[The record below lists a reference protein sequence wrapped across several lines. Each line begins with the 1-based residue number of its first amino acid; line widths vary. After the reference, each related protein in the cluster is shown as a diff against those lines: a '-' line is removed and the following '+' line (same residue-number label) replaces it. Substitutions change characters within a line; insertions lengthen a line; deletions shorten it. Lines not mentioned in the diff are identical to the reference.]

1 MPGPHHAH
9 PVAVRTGVGART
21 EKALVVGLIALGAAL
36 RIQGVASHPLWIDEH
51 GTWWA
56 VAGQGLGELW
66 HRVTSVHG
74 QSPLYYAIVDL
85 CVGALGPTPLAL
97 RLPSL
102 CFGIGLLGLAV
113 PLARATLGSRFA
125 VAALAAFAVNE
136 RLIFYSQEARP
147 YALALFCAGL
157 SCLAWLALLR
167 EPRSSRVRTAY
178 LLTTAAC
185 FYAHYLF
192 GLLILVQAA
201 HWLVHLALGPRE
213 RPLRAELRPWLPTVT
228 ILVVLLLP
236 AAPQLADLFAR
247 RALLDWVRPTS
258 PLHLLGIYFDTR
270 VLAWTTGAVLL
281 ALLATRRLTL
291 PSRPSGASLVALWLA
306 LPFAAIA
313 LLPPLLGISLS
324 DRRYVAVALPAVPL
338 LYGLGMTLPARVS
351 RLAWLPLVVFLAAS
365 ASLALAPRY
374 QASGLFSD
382 RYRSEPWERAV
393 SSLLRAHQPGEPIFY
408 ATHFVEL
415 DAVAQDRASPEA
427 REFSAWPVAA
437 YLPPE
442 HIGSLRALPYD
453 DSPELAPVFQARLEE
468 AARMPRSWVIGK
480 QPVIAHFIRL
490 ARQHPQVRVV
500 AHQRFGRLYLIQL
513 RGRGEARRAGDDPDS
528 LSGAR

>member
-1 MPGPHHAH
+1 MPGPHHAQ
-9 PVAVRTGVGART
+9 PVAVRKAVGART
-21 EKALVVGLIALGAAL
+21 ETALVVGLIALGAAL
-36 RIQGVASHPLWIDEH
+36 RIQGITSHPLWIDEH

-56 VAGQGLGELW
+56 IAGPGFGELW

-74 QSPLYYAIVDL
+74 QSPLFYAIVDL
-85 CVGALGPTPLAL
+85 SAGALGPTPLAL

-102 CFGIGLLGLAV
+102 VFGIGLVGLAV

-125 VAALAAFAVNE
+125 IASLAAFAVNE

-167 EPRSSRVRTAY
+167 DPRSSRVRAAY

-192 GLLILVQAA
+192 GLLILVQTA
-201 HWLVHLALGPRE
+201 HWLVHLALASRE
-213 RPLRAELRPWLPTVT
+213 RPLRAELRAWLPTAA
-228 ILVVLLLP
+228 ILLVLLLP
-236 AAPQLADLFAR
+236 ATPQLADLFAR
-247 RALLDWVRPTS
+247 RAVLDWVRPTS
-258 PLHLLGIYFDTR
+258 VLHLLGIYFDTR
-270 VLAWTTGAVLL
+270 VLVWTTGA
-281 ALLATRRLTL
+281 ALLASLASRSLTR
-291 PSRPSGASLVALWLA
+291 PSRPADASLVVLWLA

-313 LLPPLLGISLS
+313 LLPPLFGISLS

-338 LYGLGMTLPARVS
+338 LYGLMMTLPARAS
-351 RLAWLPLVVFLAAS
+351 RLAWLPLVVFLTAS
-365 ASLALAPRY
+365 ASLALVPRY
-374 QASGLFSD
+374 QTSGLFSD
-382 RYRSEPWERAV
+382 RYRSEPWARAV
-393 SSLLRAHQPGEPIFY
+393 AALLHAHQPGEPIFY

-415 DAVAQDRASPEA
+415 DAVVQGRASPED

-442 HIGSLRALPYD
+442 HLGSLRALPYR
-453 DSPELAPVFQARLEE
+453 DSPELAPVFEARLEE
-468 AARMPRSWVIGK
+468 AARAPRSWAIGK
-480 QPVIAHFIRL
+480 QPVIAHFVRL
-490 ARQHPQVRVV
+490 AVQHPRVQVVSHR
-500 AHQRFGRLYLIQL
+500 RFGRLYLIQL
-513 RGRGEARRAGDDPDS
+513 RGRDDDPGS